1 MTERLHAFRIQSAN
15 ETDNEYVSRWHRCH
29 TIQSK
34 QEMKPF
40 KMLLA
45 ESFEKTT
52 NELHWK

>member
-52 NELHWK
+52 NELH